1 MGIHKKLKTNPV
13 RRELYQHEIF
23 SVESF
28 GMESA
33 AYLLGQYWHPLHYFP
48 NFLARFIDAAPSLAV
63 QAATAAI
70 LNEELGEGN
79 INNAHEKLYTDT
91 ICPLGFS
98 EGQLNALE
106 ANEATQALV
115 ELYRSTSSNLYGA
128 LGSMYATESTDL
140 AIVAGIGKL
149 IRKATG
155 HKGAIGWIDIHVA
168 QEPGHVD
175 KTDETVLALGPEE
188 EALVI
193 EHAENMWRAWVVFF
207 NAVRDYALQPAA

>member
-1 MGIHKKLKTNPV
+1 MDIQKKLKSNPV
-13 RRELYQHEIF
+13 RRELYAHDIF
-23 SVESF
+23 SVEEFS
-28 GMESA
+28 MESA

-48 NFLARFIDAAPSLAV
+48 NFLARFIDAAPSLAI

-79 INNAHEKLYTDT
+79 IDNAHEKLYIDT

-98 EGQLNALE
+98 EAALNAQE
-106 ANEATQALV
+106 PNEATKALV
-115 ELYRSTSSNLYGA
+115 DVYRNTSADVYGA

-155 HKGAIGWIDIHVA
+155 HKGPIGWIDIHVA
-168 QEPGHVD
+168 QEPGHVA
-175 KTDETVLALGPEE
+175 KTDDTVLELNPEE
-188 EALVI
+188 EAKVI
-193 EHAENMWRAWVVFF
+193 GYAEDMWRAWVVFF
-207 NAVRDYALQPAA
+207 DAVREHALQPAS